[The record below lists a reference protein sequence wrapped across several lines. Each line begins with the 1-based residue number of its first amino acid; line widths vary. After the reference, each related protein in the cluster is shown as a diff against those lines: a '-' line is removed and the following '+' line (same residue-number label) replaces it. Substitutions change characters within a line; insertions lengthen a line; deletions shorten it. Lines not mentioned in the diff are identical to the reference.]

1 MKGMCDGVEALVRYL
16 RQPREAVRARR
27 RFDQRIVA
35 EPPRNAFAPAPQ
47 PILRKLEHTE
57 AAPDLPEGV
66 HIDVADPAPV
76 AELDTELERP
86 ARFADELILVD
97 ADKGVEQADRRDRRL
112 ADADRADLLA
122 FAQPDRQ
129 MVHRS
134 RQRPGGQPARGPA
147 AAHPSPPHAA
157 STHAPAYTPP

>member
-1 MKGMCDGVEALVRYL
+1 MRISDWSSDVCSSDLAVEARVRDL

-27 RFDQRIVA
+27 RFVQRIVA

-76 AELDTELERP
+76 AELDTELERAP
-86 ARFADELILVD
+86 RFPNELILVD
-97 ADKGVEQADRRDRRL
+97 ADQRVEQADRRDRRL

-122 FAQPDRQ
+122 FDQPIGR
-129 MVHRS
+129 
-134 RQRPGGQPARGPA
+134 
-147 AAHPSPPHAA
+147 AHV
-157 STHAPAYTPP
+157 